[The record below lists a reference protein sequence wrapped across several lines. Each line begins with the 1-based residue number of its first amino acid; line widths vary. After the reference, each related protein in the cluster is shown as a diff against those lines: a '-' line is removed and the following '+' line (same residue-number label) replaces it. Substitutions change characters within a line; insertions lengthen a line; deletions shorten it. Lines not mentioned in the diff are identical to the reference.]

1 MLYNLLF
8 GISYADKAF
17 ELLKEMETNGPEPN
31 VYTYNNIC
39 RAFAEQGRLQVPLRL
54 SNITFSPPTLQNILS
69 ISNLWTIICIFADE
83 MYLEL

>member
-39 RAFAEQGRLQVPLRL
+39 RAFAEQGRLQVPFRL
-54 SNITFSPPTLQNILS
+54 PNITYIPSNSLYILS
-69 ISNLWTIICIFADE
+69 IYNSRTIICICADDI
-83 MYLEL
+83 YI